1 MIRFLVMLLLS
12 CNAGAATMSAVIGGG
27 AAKTGSSWAVKGA
40 SATAANGVFT
50 TPATVMAAGRQIQMP
65 GAATFAANAASFALT
80 AVRLNPAGLL
90 VGLTAQWLLGEG
102 LSYVNNEWQ
111 KSQSV
116 PNTTNLRI
124 GTLLVSNY
132 GGSYE
137 AAAQAACAA
146 KHWSLAGGYTVA
158 YPGNYL
164 YRTCSTAAGS
174 TAGGY
179 IVGPADCNG
188 FGSPINVGGFPSCG
202 AAINTTVPATESD
215 FNTAGTHPI
224 TDGAAQELARADV
237 PMPVNQPVLNSASVD
252 TYGTPYLDPVSGRM
266 VKELIRVTPDPTAD
280 NPFNVRV
287 EKYQVDAG
295 AVTGQTA
302 APVVATKE
310 ASIGNQ
316 MESIQFP
323 SDYARQGEAAAAAQS
338 INDALGPKLDKITET
353 GADPA
358 DPVEPPNSQ
367 FDQAF
372 FQGTFTNLLGWQL
385 PAHTSQCPTSSFNWN
400 NTSYTLDSHCQL
412 VANHFS
418 AFSSVMSVVWTI
430 LALFILLG
438 A

>member
-1 MIRFLVMLLLS
+1 
-12 CNAGAATMSAVIGGG
+12 
-27 AAKTGSSWAVKGA
+27 
-40 SATAANGVFT
+40 
-50 TPATVMAAGRQIQMP
+50 
-65 GAATFAANAASFALT
+65 
-80 AVRLNPAGLL
+80 
-90 VGLTAQWLLGEG
+90 
-102 LSYVNNEWQ
+102 
-111 KSQSV
+111 
-116 PNTTNLRI
+116 
-124 GTLLVSNY
+124 
-132 GGSYE
+132 
-137 AAAQAACAA
+137 
-146 KHWSLAGGYTVA
+146 
-158 YPGNYL
+158 
-164 YRTCSTAAGS
+164 
-174 TAGGY
+174 
-179 IVGPADCNG
+179 
-188 FGSPINVGGFPSCG
+188 
-202 AAINTTVPATESD
+202 
-215 FNTAGTHPI
+215 
-224 TDGAAQELARADV
+224 
-237 PMPVNQPVLNSASVD
+237 MPVNQPVLNSASVD